1 MIDFLS
7 CILGIQR
14 VFSVY
19 ISFGVFWFGYN
30 SRIFVAYTLF
40 TVVRYFFVFEE
51 TVNLYR
57 KVVIPVWDTN
67 QYPNRH
73 LPKMVLINQRLI
85 LQSLS
90 YKFCLFANATH
101 KINHAR
107 WNLTFTCKITPR
119 VNFHYL
125 LWVKFLSTQIL
136 IFSAQTPDLHIV
148 KRKLAVTF

>member
-14 VFSVY
+14 VFPSIY
-19 ISFGVFWFGYN
+19 PLGSFDLGITAEFSLLIPF
-30 SRIFVAYTLF
+30 F

-107 WNLTFTCKITPR
+107 
-119 VNFHYL
+119 
-125 LWVKFLSTQIL
+125 
-136 IFSAQTPDLHIV
+136 
-148 KRKLAVTF
+148 